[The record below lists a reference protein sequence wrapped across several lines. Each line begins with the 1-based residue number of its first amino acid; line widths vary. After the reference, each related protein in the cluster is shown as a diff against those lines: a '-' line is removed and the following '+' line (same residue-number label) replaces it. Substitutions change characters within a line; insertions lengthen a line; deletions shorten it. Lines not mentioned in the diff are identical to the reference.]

1 MTSRRL
7 RSAAAAAFVLALT
20 PATVGAAAMPA
31 SAMPA
36 AAESTRRAEWCIPII
51 LPCHDAPEPSP
62 SPSPSPSSSATLPGI
77 PGTPGVP
84 SIPDPGEPTP
94 SPTEPS
100 PTEPQPQPQPT
111 TPPAVA
117 PIADEPGPVFTQPS
131 AQLGSTWLSFSGLR
145 GISVVTVPLA
155 DGSRTTALKLE
166 ADRIT
171 ISGFSLTVRHDTG
184 PILTTTADTMTL
196 DGHVAV
202 YINSLSATLPGG
214 KLLTLGADT
223 PPPAEGLDSMF
234 GVTLGLVGSTAD
246 SITYTNTV
254 QHLSE

>member
-1 MTSRRL
+1 MTARRA
-7 RSAAAAAFVLALT
+7 RSALRAAALLALVPSVIGT
-20 PATVGAAAMPA
+20 AAL
-31 SAMPA
+31 PA
-36 AAESTRRAEWCIPII
+36 AAVETSGAQPTEWCIPII
-51 LPCHDAPEPSP
+51 MPCHSSPSPTPSPSPSASASVPGIPSLPTVPGLPEPGQPSP
-62 SPSPSPSSSATLPGI
+62 SPSPSEG
-77 PGTPGVP
+77 
-84 SIPDPGEPTP
+84 
-94 SPTEPS
+94 
-100 PTEPQPQPQPT
+100 T

-117 PIADEPGPVFTQPS
+117 PIADEQGPVFTQPS
-131 AQLGSTWLSFSGLR
+131 AQLGSKSLSFSGLR

-171 ISGFSLTVRHDTG
+171 ISGFSLTVRRDTG

-246 SITYTNTV
+246 AITYTNTV

>member
-1 MTSRRL
+1 MTPGRVRAIAV
-7 RSAAAAAFVLALT
+7 AAALLALT
-20 PATVGAAAMPA
+20 PVAVGAAALPA
-31 SAMPA
+31 DAAASSQVQPA
-36 AAESTRRAEWCIPII
+36 AWCIPII
-51 LPCHDAPEPSP
+51 LPCHSAPSP
-62 SPSPSPSSSATLPGI
+62 TPSPSPSSSPA
-77 PGTPGVP
+77 TPGFPGLP
-84 SIPDPGEPTP
+84 SIPGLPSTPGNPDPGAPAPAP
-94 SPTEPS
+94 SPSEGS
-100 PTEPQPQPQPT
+100 

-117 PIADEPGPVFTQPS
+117 PVADEQGPVFTQPS
-131 AQLGSTWLSFSGLR
+131 AQLGSTSLSFSGLR

-202 YINSLSATLPGG
+202 YVNSLSATLPGG

-223 PPPAEGLDSMF
+223 PPPADGLDSMF

>member
-1 MTSRRL
+1 MTTRRA
-7 RSAAAAAFVLALT
+7 RSALLAAALLALA
-20 PATVGAAAMPA
+20 PSAVGAAAL
-31 SAMPA
+31 PA
-36 AAESTRRAEWCIPII
+36 AAAETSGARPTEWCIPII
-51 LPCHDAPEPSP
+51 MPCHSSPSPTPSP
-62 SPSPSPSSSATLPGI
+62 SPSASASVPGI
-77 PGTPGVP
+77 PSLPTVPGLP
-84 SIPDPGEPTP
+84 EPGQPTP
-94 SPTEPS
+94 SPSEG
-100 PTEPQPQPQPT
+100 T

-117 PIADEPGPVFTQPS
+117 PVADEQGPVFTQPS
-131 AQLGSTWLSFSGLR
+131 AQLGSTSLSFSGLR

-196 DGHVAV
+196 DGHVVV

>member
-1 MTSRRL
+1 MTGRPRA
-7 RSAAAAAFVLALT
+7 RAAAVAAALLALT
-20 PATVGAAAMPA
+20 PAVMGAAIVPA
-31 SAMPA
+31 TSVA
-36 AAESTRRAEWCIPII
+36 ASTPHPAEWCIPII
-51 LPCHDAPEPSP
+51 LPCHGASSP
-62 SPSPSPSSSATLPGI
+62 SPSPSPSSSPTGSAPAVPD
-77 PGTPGVP
+77 PGTPAP
-84 SIPDPGEPTP
+84 APPPAP
-94 SPTEPS
+94 SPAPS
-100 PTEPQPQPQPT
+100 EGS

-117 PIADEPGPVFTQPS
+117 PVADEDGPVFTQPS
-131 AQLGSTWLSFSGLR
+131 AQLGSTSLSFSGLR

-196 DGHVAV
+196 EGHVAV
-202 YINSLSATLPGG
+202 YLNSLSATLPGG
-214 KLLTLGADT
+214 RLLTLGADT
-223 PPPAEGLDSMF
+223 PPPAEGLESMF

>member
-1 MTSRRL
+1 MTTRRA
-7 RSAAAAAFVLALT
+7 RSALLAAALLALA
-20 PATVGAAAMPA
+20 PSAVGAAAL
-31 SAMPA
+31 PA
-36 AAESTRRAEWCIPII
+36 AAAETSGARPTEWCIPII
-51 LPCHDAPEPSP
+51 MPCHSSPSPTPSPSPSASASIPGVPSLPTIPGLPEPGQPSP
-62 SPSPSPSSSATLPGI
+62 SPSPSEG
-77 PGTPGVP
+77 
-84 SIPDPGEPTP
+84 
-94 SPTEPS
+94 
-100 PTEPQPQPQPT
+100 T

-117 PIADEPGPVFTQPS
+117 PVADEQGPVFTQPS
-131 AQLGSTWLSFSGLR
+131 AQLGSKSLSFSGLR

-171 ISGFSLTVRHDTG
+171 ISGFSLTVRRDTG

>member
-1 MTSRRL
+1 MTARRA
-7 RSAAAAAFVLALT
+7 RSALLAALLALA
-20 PATVGAAAMPA
+20 PSAVGAAAL
-31 SAMPA
+31 PA
-36 AAESTRRAEWCIPII
+36 AAAETSGARPAEWCIPII
-51 LPCHDAPEPSP
+51 MPCHTSPSPTPSP
-62 SPSPSPSSSATLPGI
+62 SPSASASIPGI
-77 PGTPGVP
+77 PSLPTVPGLP
-84 SIPDPGEPTP
+84 EPGQPAP
-94 SPTEPS
+94 SPAPS
-100 PTEPQPQPQPT
+100 EGS

-117 PIADEPGPVFTQPS
+117 PVADEDGPVFTQPS
-131 AQLGSTWLSFSGLR
+131 AQLGSSSLSFSGLR

-184 PILTTTADTMTL
+184 PILTTTADAMTL
-196 DGHVAV
+196 EGHVAV
-202 YINSLSATLPGG
+202 YLNSLSATLPGG
-214 KLLTLGADT
+214 RLLTLGADT

>member
-1 MTSRRL
+1 MTARRV
-7 RSAAAAAFVLALT
+7 RSALLAALLALA
-20 PATVGAAAMPA
+20 PSAVGAAAL
-31 SAMPA
+31 PA
-36 AAESTRRAEWCIPII
+36 AAAETSGARPAEWCIPII
-51 LPCHDAPEPSP
+51 MPCHTSPSPTPSP
-62 SPSPSPSSSATLPGI
+62 SPSASASIPGI
-77 PGTPGVP
+77 PSLPTVPGLPEPGQPAP
-84 SIPDPGEPTP
+84 SLAP
-94 SPTEPS
+94 SEGS
-100 PTEPQPQPQPT
+100 

-117 PIADEPGPVFTQPS
+117 PVADEDGPVFTQPS
-131 AQLGSTWLSFSGLR
+131 AQLGSSSLSFSGLR

-196 DGHVAV
+196 EGHVAV
-202 YINSLSATLPGG
+202 YLNSLSATLPGG
-214 KLLTLGADT
+214 RLLTLGADT

>member
-1 MTSRRL
+1 MTARRA
-7 RSAAAAAFVLALT
+7 RSALLAAALLALA
-20 PATVGAAAMPA
+20 PSAVGAAAL
-31 SAMPA
+31 PA
-36 AAESTRRAEWCIPII
+36 AAAETSGARPTEWCIPII
-51 LPCHDAPEPSP
+51 MPCHSSPSPTPSPSPSASASVPGIPSLPGIPGVPDVPDPTEPSP
-62 SPSPSPSSSATLPGI
+62 SPSPSPSEG
-77 PGTPGVP
+77 
-84 SIPDPGEPTP
+84 
-94 SPTEPS
+94 
-100 PTEPQPQPQPT
+100 T

-117 PIADEPGPVFTQPS
+117 PVADEQGPVFTQPS
-131 AQLGSTWLSFSGLR
+131 AQLGSASLSFSGLR

-202 YINSLSATLPGG
+202 YVNSLSATLPGG
-214 KLLTLGADT
+214 KMLTLGADT

>member
-1 MTSRRL
+1 MTTRRG
-7 RSAAAAAFVLALT
+7 RSALLAAALLALA
-20 PATVGAAAMPA
+20 PSAVGAAAL
-31 SAMPA
+31 PA
-36 AAESTRRAEWCIPII
+36 AAAETSGARPTEWCIPII
-51 LPCHDAPEPSP
+51 MPCHSSPSPTPSP
-62 SPSPSPSSSATLPGI
+62 SPSASASIPASRACRPSPVFRARA
-77 PGTPGVP
+77 
-84 SIPDPGEPTP
+84 
-94 SPTEPS
+94 
-100 PTEPQPQPQPT
+100 
-111 TPPAVA
+111 AVA
-117 PIADEPGPVFTQPS
+117 VAVAVGHDAAGGGARRRRAGSRVHAAVGPARVEVAVVQRP
-131 AQLGSTWLSFSGLR
+131 ARHLGRDRS
-145 GISVVTVPLA
+145 LA

-171 ISGFSLTVRHDTG
+171 ISGFSLTVRRDTG

>member
-1 MTSRRL
+1 
-7 RSAAAAAFVLALT
+7 VVHPDHHAL
-20 PATVGAAAMPA
+20 PLVAVPDAQSVAVG
-31 SAMPA
+31 
-36 AAESTRRAEWCIPII
+36 ERV
-51 LPCHDAPEPSP
+51 D
-62 SPSPSPSSSATLPGI
+62 PGI
-77 PGTPGVP
+77 EPADRPRSSGPGQP
-84 SIPDPGEPTP
+84 SPTP
-94 SPTEPS
+94 SPSEARRRPRWRPS
-100 PTEPQPQPQPT
+100 PTSR
-111 TPPAVA
+111 A
-117 PIADEPGPVFTQPS
+117 VFTQPS
-131 AQLGSTWLSFSGLR
+131 AQLGSKSLSFSGLR

-171 ISGFSLTVRHDTG
+171 ISDSASVRHDTG

-196 DGHVAV
+196 DGHSGRLHQLAQRDA
-202 YINSLSATLPGG
+202 SGRSCSRWAP
-214 KLLTLGADT
+214 T